1 MRNFT
6 RHKVNNKERKKV
18 NSPNNIYM
26 ILDRDEEEE
35 EEEEEEDQLLG
46 ASLSQEYDAWEKD
59 KIRRSLKQSRAVNT
73 RSTTVK
79 YKKNLDDDWHQ
90 L

>member
-1 MRNFT
+1 
-6 RHKVNNKERKKV
+6 
-18 NSPNNIYM
+18 M

-79 YKKNLDDDWHQ
+79 YKKNLDDD
-90 L
+90 